1 MARDR
6 YDAVVVGSGPNG
18 LAAAIVLA
26 QAGRSVLVLEANAT
40 LGGGARSAELT
51 LPGFVHDLCSAIHPL
66 GAASPFF
73 KTLPLNKHGLE
84 WIHPPAPLAHPFDD
98 GTAAVLERDLEVT
111 AASLGPD
118 AAAYRRLFGPLARRA
133 DALFADAL
141 GPLKL
146 PRHPLLLSRFG
157 LRAIQPARRLAER
170 WFATE
175 KARGLFA
182 GCAAHAIIP
191 FEKPL
196 SAAVGLM
203 LMIAGHSAGWPMPRG
218 GSQKITAA
226 LASYF
231 RSLGGE
237 IEVER
242 RVRSFADMPQ
252 ARAVLFDVS
261 PRNLEAICG
270 ERLPPRYRRQLL
282 RFRHGPAVFKIDYAL
297 SGPIPWRAVECARAG
312 TVHLGGTLEEIAD
325 AERAIWEDRHPERPY
340 VLIAQQSFFDNFR
353 APAGKHTCW
362 AYCHVP
368 HGSTMDMTSAIE
380 GQLERFAP
388 GFRDL
393 VLAKHVTTPA
403 DFERGNANY
412 VGGDISG
419 GVLDIR
425 QAFMRPTIRR
435 NPYTTPNKSIYI
447 CSAST
452 PPGAGVHGMCGHNAA
467 RSALRYLRLR

>member
-1 MARDR
+1 
-6 YDAVVVGSGPNG
+6 
-18 LAAAIVLA
+18 
-26 QAGRSVLVLEANAT
+26 
-40 LGGGARSAELT
+40 
-51 LPGFVHDLCSAIHPL
+51 
-66 GAASPFF
+66 
-73 KTLPLNKHGLE
+73 
-84 WIHPPAPLAHPFDD
+84 
-98 GTAAVLERDLEVT
+98 
-111 AASLGPD
+111 
-118 AAAYRRLFGPLARRA
+118 
-133 DALFADAL
+133 
-141 GPLKL
+141 
-146 PRHPLLLSRFG
+146 
-157 LRAIQPARRLAER
+157 
-170 WFATE
+170 
-175 KARGLFA
+175 
-182 GCAAHAIIP
+182 
-191 FEKPL
+191 
-196 SAAVGLM
+196 M

-452 PPGAGVHGMCGHNAA
+452 PPGAGVHGMCGFWAA
-467 RSALRYLRLR
+467 HSALKKLGHG

>member
-1 MARDR
+1 MARER

-18 LAAAIVLA
+18 MAAAIALA
-26 QAGRSVLVLEANAT
+26 RAGRSVLVLEANAT

-51 LPGFVHDLCSAIHPL
+51 LPGFVHDICSAIHPL

-73 KTLPLNKHGLE
+73 KTLPLDKHGLE
-84 WIHPPAPLAHPFDD
+84 WIDPLAPLAHPFDD
-98 GTAAVLERDLEVT
+98 GTAAILERDLEAT
-111 AASLGPD
+111 AASLGRD
-118 AAAYRRLFGPLARRA
+118 GDAYRQLFGSLVRHADDLFT
-133 DALFADAL
+133 DALA
-141 GPLKL
+141 PLKI

-157 LRAIQPARRLAER
+157 LRAIQSARGLAER
-170 WFATE
+170 WFNSE
-175 KARGLFA
+175 KAKGLFA

-191 FEKPL
+191 FERPL

-203 LMIAGHSAGWPMPRG
+203 LMIAGHSAGWPLPRG
-218 GSQKITAA
+218 GSQTITDA

-237 IEVER
+237 FEVER
-242 RVRSFADMPQ
+242 RVRSFTDLPQ
-252 ARAVLFDVS
+252 ARSVLFDVS

-270 ERLPPRYRRQLL
+270 DRLPPRYRRQLL

-297 SGPIPWRAVECARAG
+297 DGPIPWKAAECRRAG
-312 TVHLGGTLEEIAD
+312 TVHLGGTLEEMAE
-325 AERAIWEDRHPERPY
+325 AERAIWEGRHPERPY
-340 VLIAQQSFFDNFR
+340 VLIAQQSLFDSMR

-368 HGSTMDMTSAIE
+368 QGSTIDMTSAIE
-380 GQLERFAP
+380 DQLERFAP

-393 VLAKHVTTPA
+393 ALAKHITTPA

-412 VGGDISG
+412 IGGDISG
-419 GVLDIR
+419 GVLDLWQTFTRPVIR
-425 QAFMRPTIRR
+425 V
-435 NPYTTPNKSIYI
+435 NPYTTPNRSIYI

-452 PPGAGVHGMCGHNAA
+452 PPGAGVHGMCGYWAA
-467 RSALRYLRLR
+467 QAALRRM